1 MLWNAKRKEENT
13 MKVMVRTVMK
23 AVPGKMAEAMELERK
38 HMAIANRVLGVSGRF
53 YRPLS
58 GGGDTMNT
66 IIIEGDFDS
75 LAEFEAHPQK
85 MGADPEMQ
93 ALMPKYEGVIES
105 MEVEFYMP
113 MP

>member
-1 MLWNAKRKEENT
+1 
-13 MKVMVRTVMK
+13 MKVMARTIMK
-23 AVPGKMAEAMELERK
+23 AVPGKMAEAMELEKK
-38 HMAIANRVLGVSGRF
+38 HMAIANRVLGISGRL
-53 YRPLS
+53 YRRIS

-66 IIIEGDFDS
+66 IIIEGEFDS
-75 LAEFEAHPQK
+75 LAAFEAHPQK

-93 ALMPKYEGVIES
+93 ALLPKYEGVIES

>member
-1 MLWNAKRKEENT
+1 
-13 MKVMVRTVMK
+13 MKVMVRTIMK
-23 AVPGKMAEAMELERK
+23 AVPGKMSEAMELERK
-38 HMAIANRVLGVSGRF
+38 HMAIANRVLGISGKC

-66 IIIEGDFDS
+66 IVSEGEFDS
-75 LAEFEAHPQK
+75 LAAFEAHPQK

-93 ALMPKYEGVIES
+93 ALMPKFEKVIES

>member
-1 MLWNAKRKEENT
+1 
-13 MKVMVRTVMK
+13 MKVMVRTIMK
-23 AVPGKMAEAMELERK
+23 AVPGKMAEAVEVERK
-38 HMAIANRVLGVSGRF
+38 HMAIANRVLGIAGKC

-66 IIIEGDFDS
+66 IISEGEFDS
-75 LAEFEAHPQK
+75 LAAFEAHPQK

-93 ALMPKYEGVIES
+93 ALMPKFEELIES

>member
-1 MLWNAKRKEENT
+1 MR
-13 MKVMVRTVMK
+13 VMARTIMK
-23 AVPGKMAEAMELERK
+23 AVPGKMAVAMELERK
-38 HMAIANRVLGVSGRF
+38 HMAIANRVLGISGRC
-53 YRPLS
+53 YRRIS

-66 IIIEGDFDS
+66 IIIEGEFDS
-75 LAEFEAHPQK
+75 LAAFEAHPQK

-93 ALMPKYEGVIES
+93 ALLPKYEGVIES